1 MDYTEAIEYLFPLVR
16 YGTKLGL
23 DNIEELLS
31 KIGNPHRPLR
41 VIHVVGSKGKGSV
54 CAFISSILR
63 EAGYKVGTFTSPHLV
78 DFIERIRVNWEP
90 IPQHDVVR
98 FTGELKQVAEEMTKE
113 SIIKSPTFFEM
124 TTAMA
129 FKYFEER
136 SVDFVVMEAGMGGR
150 FDSTNVAD
158 PILAVITHISMEHA
172 EHLGRSL
179 NRIAKDKAGIIKEGI
194 PVILAEESRIVRERC
209 EEKGCQ
215 LTVLGRDI
223 EFGRDTYDL
232 SGQNFWVQDGERRSF
247 HIDLLG
253 NYQVENAA
261 LAYAAS
267 LRLRDL
273 GHEISDGS
281 IERGLGKVKWPARM
295 QVLQYGPFV
304 VVDTTHDV
312 SGSGKLVESLDE
324 LFEFDKATLVF
335 GALEDKDV
343 NHMASILGPFFDRII
358 ATEAQYRKALPVADV
373 EKAFQEHSEK
383 VESEPT
389 VSMAIQ
395 KALAG
400 AGEKNLI
407 CITGSIFTASEAFDY
422 FGKSFDD

>member
-1 MDYTEAIEYLFPLVR
+1 MNYGQAIEYLFPLVR

-23 DNIEELLS
+23 DNMEELLS
-31 KIGNPHRPLR
+31 KIGNPHRTLK
-41 VIHVVGSKGKGSV
+41 VIHVAGSKGKGSV

-78 DFIERIRVNWEP
+78 DFTERIRVDWKP
-90 IPQHDVVR
+90 IPQNDVVR
-98 FTGELKQVAEEMTKE
+98 FTIELKQVADEMAEE

-129 FKYFEER
+129 FKYFEE
-136 SVDFVVMEAGMGGR
+136 SNVDFAVMEAGMGGR
-150 FDSTNVAD
+150 VDSTNVVN
-158 PILAVITHISMEHA
+158 PILAVITHISTEHT
-172 EHLGRSL
+172 EHLGKSIK
-179 NRIAKDKAGIIKEGI
+179 RISRDKAGIIKKGV
-194 PVILAEESRIVRERC
+194 PVVLAEESEIIRKRC
-209 EEKGCQ
+209 EQSGCQ
-215 LTVLGRDI
+215 LTVLGEDL
-223 EFGRDTYDL
+223 EFGRESYDL
-232 SGQNFWVQDGERRSF
+232 SGQDFWVQNEGKKIY
-247 HIDLLG
+247 HIGLLG

-261 LAYAAS
+261 MAYVAA

-273 GHEISDGS
+273 GYEISDGS
-281 IERGLGKVKWPARM
+281 IEMGLGKVRWPARM
-295 QVLQYGPFV
+295 QVLQYKPFV

-324 LFEFDKATLVF
+324 LFEFDKSTLVF
-335 GALEDKDV
+335 GVLEDKDI

-373 EKAFQEHSEK
+373 EKVFKEHSEN
-383 VESEPT
+383 VDTEPT

-400 AGEKNLI
+400 AGDKDLV

>member
-1 MDYTEAIEYLFPLVR
+1 MDYTEAIEYLFPQVR

-23 DNIEELLS
+23 DNMEEMLS
-31 KIGNPHRPLR
+31 KIGNPHRSLK
-41 VIHVVGSKGKGSV
+41 VIHVAGSKGKGSV

-63 EAGYKVGTFTSPHLV
+63 EAGYKVGMFTSPHLV
-78 DFIERIRVNWEP
+78 DFTERIRVNWEP
-90 IPQHDVVR
+90 IPQNDVIR
-98 FTGELKQVAEEMTKE
+98 FTSELKQVADEMSKE

-150 FDSTNVAD
+150 LDSTNVVD
-158 PILAVITHISMEHA
+158 PILTVITHISMEHT
-172 EHLGRSL
+172 EHLGKSL
-179 NRIAKDKAGIIKEGI
+179 KRITKDKAGIIKEGV
-194 PVILAEESRIVRERC
+194 PVILAEESEIIRERC
-209 EEKGCQ
+209 EDKGCQ
-215 LTVLGRDI
+215 LTALGKDI
-223 EFGRDTYDL
+223 QFGRESFDL
-232 SGQNFWVQDGERRSF
+232 SGQDFWVQDGEKRVY

-261 LAYAAS
+261 LAYSVALK
-267 LRLRDL
+267 LREL
-273 GHEISDGS
+273 GHKVSDGS
-281 IERGLGKVKWPARM
+281 IERGFGKVKWPARM

-324 LFEFDKATLVF
+324 LFEFDKSTLIF

-343 NHMASILGPFFDRII
+343 TRIASIFGPFFDRII
-358 ATEAQYRKALPVADV
+358 ATEAQYRKALPVANV
-373 EKAFQEHSEK
+373 EKAFNEFAEN
-383 VESEPT
+383 VEAEPS
-389 VSMAIQ
+389 VSAAIQ
-395 KALAG
+395 KALSG
-400 AGEKNLI
+400 AGENDLV

>member
-1 MDYTEAIEYLFPLVR
+1 MNYEKAIEYLFPLVR

-23 DNIEELLS
+23 DNMEELLS
-31 KIGNPHRPLR
+31 RIGNPHQSLK
-41 VIHVVGSKGKGSV
+41 VIHVAGSKGKGSV
-54 CAFISSILR
+54 CAFVSSVLR
-63 EAGYKVGTFTSPHLV
+63 ESGYNVGTFTSPHLV
-78 DFIERIRVNWEP
+78 DFTERIRVNWEP
-90 IPQHDVVR
+90 IPQNDVVR
-98 FTGELKQVAEEMTKE
+98 FTSELKQVADGMAEE

-136 SVDFVVMEAGMGGR
+136 NVDFVVMEAGMGGR
-150 FDSTNVAD
+150 YDSTNVVN
-158 PILAVITHISMEHA
+158 PILAVITHISMEHT

-179 NRIAKDKAGIIKEGI
+179 DRIAKDKAGIIKDGV
-194 PVILAEESRIVRERC
+194 PVVLAEESQIIRKRC
-209 EEKGCQ
+209 EKKGCQ
-215 LTVLGRDI
+215 LTVLGNDI
-223 EFGRDTYDL
+223 QFGRESFDL
-232 SGQNFWVQDGERRSF
+232 SGQNFWVQDGGRHKY

-261 LAYAAS
+261 LAYAVA
-267 LRLRDL
+267 LRTRDM
-273 GHEISDGS
+273 GHEITNGS
-281 IERGLGKVKWPARM
+281 IERGLGKVRWPARM
-295 QVLQYGPFV
+295 QVLQHGPFV

-312 SGSGKLVESLDE
+312 SGSGKLVESLGE

-343 NHMASILGPFFDRII
+343 DHMASILAPFFDRVI
-358 ATEAQYRKALPVADV
+358 ATESQYRKALPVADV
-373 EKAFQEHSEK
+373 EKAFAEHSENI
-383 VESEPT
+383 EMEPT

-395 KALAG
+395 KALGG
-400 AGEKNLI
+400 AGEKDLI